1 MLQSKMR
8 CPLKPRCPQLSKQG
22 LMESFYCSLASMII
36 CWTLPCWKTKL
47 LCSLLGEFGDGILA
61 VSLDDAVGE
70 AVLHD
75 EALEMLNLM
84 SCWPFSG
91 RDDRA
96 AQAGDGLNH
105 GQDGDVL
112 RLL

>member
-1 MLQSKMR
+1 M
-8 CPLKPRCPQLSKQG
+8 
-22 LMESFYCSLASMII
+22 
-36 CWTLPCWKTKL
+36 
-47 LCSLLGEFGDGILA
+47 LCSFLCKFGDGILA

-91 RDDRA
+91 SDDCA
-96 AQAGDGLNH
+96 AQAGDGLH
-105 GQDGDVL
+105 S
-112 RLL
+112 